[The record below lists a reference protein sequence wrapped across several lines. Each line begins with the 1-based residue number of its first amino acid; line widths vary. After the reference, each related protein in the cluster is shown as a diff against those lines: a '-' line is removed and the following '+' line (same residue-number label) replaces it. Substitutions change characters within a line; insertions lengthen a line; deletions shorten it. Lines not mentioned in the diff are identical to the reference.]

1 MATDRVIYPPV
12 TVMRNGGTVKL
23 PNPADR
29 ILTWVAVIAALL
41 ALASLAVA
49 AKAWWNTEVGWI
61 YAVIPHWVLG
71 PPIWF
76 WCDYFL
82 IYRKYGDPDA
92 FDSFKHAQQIS
103 LAIWAAVALLLAGLA
118 SADHFKIER
127 KSGAACLCKDQK
139 AQASTFVPAAPSGKP

>member
-12 TVMRNGGTVKL
+12 TVEQAGETVNL

-29 ILTWVAVIAALL
+29 ILTWVAAIAALF

-49 AKAWWNTEVGWI
+49 AKAWCSAEVGWI
-61 YAVIPHWVLG
+61 YAVIPLWILG

-118 SADHFKIER
+118 SADHFKTER
-127 KSGAACLCKDQK
+127 KGSAAYLCKDERV
-139 AQASTFVPAAPSGKP
+139 QASTPAPPPLGKP